1 MATNDKL
8 PHMEAASPIKTASS
22 DGKQSIDIQVDGETY
37 TIDAAA
43 EKRLVWKFDLRIL
56 PILAVMYLFN
66 ALDKSN
72 LGNAKTAG
80 LENDLGMKGTNQYN
94 TILSIFFVPYVLTA
108 PFLAILGKKYGPS
121 RVLPAM
127 MVTFGTMTL
136 LVVTVKNFAGLF
148 VLRWFLGMA
157 ESESRTETAQLQGSP
172 ANKVIFERR
181 LLPSGNL
188 LPNAIL
194 PPRRARPPTCNLL
207 RGFQHRRRVWRIAG
221 FRHFPDPRGLAG
233 KLALSLC
240 SRGQPDD
247 LHGDSGLHLLAVL
260 GGTCEVLDRG

>member
-1 MATNDKL
+1 VLQHSDQNK
-8 PHMEAASPIKTASS
+8 HAASASDPQKPNS
-22 DGKQSIDIQVDGETY
+22 NHGDKRQSPSHGSRKSHQDRLLGQSIDIQVDGETY

-80 LENDLGMKGTNQYN
+80 LEKDLGMKGTNQYN

-172 ANKVIFERR
+172 ANNAMFERR
-181 LLPSGNL
+181 LLSSGNL

-194 PPRRARPPTCNLL
+194 P
-207 RGFQHRRRVWRIAG
+207 
-221 FRHFPDPRGLAG
+221 
-233 KLALSLC
+233 
-240 SRGQPDD
+240 SR
-247 LHGDSGLHLLAVL
+247 
-260 GGTCEVLDRG
+260 